1 MMNKQ
6 YYVYIMTNKVNST
19 LYTGVTS
26 NLKRRIY
33 EHREGIGGG
42 FTKKYAIKKLVY
54 YEITNDVHSALA
66 REKQI
71 KAGSRKRKVD
81 LINSINS
88 EWIDLYDGL
97 LGHVV
102 ARIPS

>member
-6 YYVYIMTNKVNST
+6 YYVYIITNKVNST

-97 LGHVV
+97 
-102 ARIPS
+102 

>member
-54 YEITNDVHSALA
+54 YEITNDEHSALA

-97 LGHVV
+97 
-102 ARIPS
+102 

>member
-6 YYVYIMTNKVNST
+6 YYVYIITNKVNST

-42 FTKKYAIKKLVY
+42 FTKKYTIKKLVY

-97 LGHVV
+97 
-102 ARIPS
+102 

>member
-1 MMNKQ
+1 MNKQ

-26 NLKRRIY
+26 ELKRRIY
-33 EHREGIGGG
+33 KHREGIGSG

-54 YEITNDVHSALA
+54 YEINNDVHSALA

-81 LINSINS
+81 LINSMNS
-88 EWIDLYDGL
+88 DWKDLYDEL
-97 LGHVV
+97 
-102 ARIPS
+102 

>member
-1 MMNKQ
+1 MNKQ

-97 LGHVV
+97 
-102 ARIPS
+102 

>member
-97 LGHVV
+97 
-102 ARIPS
+102 

>member
-54 YEITNDVHSALA
+54 DEITNDVHSALA

-81 LINSINS
+81 LVNSINS
-88 EWIDLYDGL
+88 EWIDLYEGL
-97 LGHVV
+97 
-102 ARIPS
+102 